1 MPTRERRS
9 GSQQETRE
17 RATDENAENSLSK
30 LITRKETDNGRK
42 HNKDKK
48 GSTSVKGQQKETAE
62 ERQLKTGS
70 VLNTHPVSGM
80 STRPYQ
86 RDDREL

>member
-9 GSQQETRE
+9 DSQRETRE
-17 RATDENAENSLSK
+17 RATSGNEGNSLSK
-30 LITRKETDNGRK
+30 LVTRKDKDNGRK
-42 HNKDKK
+42 HNKDKE
-48 GSTSVKGQQKETAE
+48 GSKTVKGREQEAST
-62 ERQLKTGS
+62 ERELKTGS
-70 VLNTHPVSGM
+70 VLNTHPVSGV

>member
-9 GSQQETRE
+9 DSQRETRE
-17 RATDENAENSLSK
+17 RVTSESGKNSLSK
-30 LITRKETDNGRK
+30 LVTRKDNDNGRK
-42 HNKDKK
+42 HNKDKE
-48 GSTSVKGQQKETAE
+48 GSTTVKGRKQEATT
-62 ERQLKTGS
+62 ERELKTGS
-70 VLNTHPVSGM
+70 VLNSHPVSGV